1 MLQSMTGY
9 GKVGIQYKGKP
20 IDIEIKSVNSK
31 QCDVNIRMSAT
42 YREKEIEVRKLI
54 QKHLLKGKVDIYI
67 HIEKDAE
74 ESRYSLNLPLA
85 KQYVEQLKALSEITG
100 EKEHNYLPLLM
111 NMPDILNSE
120 DPALDDEE
128 WQAIHQGILSCIEKV
143 IDFRKTEGA
152 VLEKDFL
159 THVHLIASYL
169 EKIPAYEEARSKSLR
184 EKIYKNL
191 SALNID
197 AVDENRFE
205 QELIYYL
212 EKLDITEE
220 KVRLKN
226 HCNYFIE
233 TLHTDISNGKK
244 LNFISQEIGREINT
258 IGSKA
263 NHSDIQHI
271 VVKMKDE
278 LEKIKE
284 QLSNIL

>member
-1 MLQSMTGY
+1 MLHSMTGY
-9 GKVGIQYKGKP
+9 GKVETQYNNKP
-20 IDIEIKSVNSK
+20 IEIEIKSINSK
-31 QCDVNIRMSAT
+31 QCDVNVRTSSP
-42 YREKEIEVRKLI
+42 YREKEIEIRKLI
-54 QKHLLKGKVDIYI
+54 QTHLLKGKIDVYI
-67 HIEKDAE
+67 HVENDSEK
-74 ESRYSLNLPLA
+74 SNFSINLPLA
-85 KQYVEQLKALSEITG
+85 KQYVEQLKMLSDITG
-100 EKEHNYLPLLM
+100 EKENNYLSILM
-111 NMPDILNSE
+111 NLPDVLTNE
-120 DPALDDEE
+120 TPVLEDEE
-128 WQAIHQGILSCIEKV
+128 WEVIRQGIEDCTKKV

-159 THVHLIASYL
+159 THIHLIMDYL
-169 EKIPAYEEARSKSLR
+169 NEIPAYEAERIQNMR
-184 EKIYKNL
+184 EKIYKNIA
-191 SALNID
+191 SLNVE

-205 QELIYYL
+205 QEMIYYM

-226 HCNYFIE
+226 HCDYFIE
-233 TLHTDISNGKK
+233 TLNTNTSNGKK

-263 NHSDIQHI
+263 NHYNIQHL